1 MQALLSYDRS
11 PPIAAPFRF
20 FLTAPFFGVAA
31 GVLLVV
37 SGQNVFLS
45 RWTPEALA
53 LTHLITVGFMLQ
65 VMLGALVQVLP
76 VVAGANLHQPSR
88 IAAIVHLLITAGALS
103 LTAAFLNFRPSL
115 FILASLSFIA
125 GGGLFIVASAWAIRG
140 VPATGPTIGGLKV
153 AVGGLTVIH
162 FPDNHMVYALTWFAL
177 ALLAGWGA
185 WYVWRSPTADR
196 PTADR

>member
-53 LTHLITVGFMLQ
+53 LT
-65 VMLGALVQVLP
+65 LP
-76 VVAGANLHQPSR
+76 AWQAQQHPKPVKGQPEEEPADYSPAGPYLDY
-88 IAAIVHLLITAGALS
+88 L
-103 LTAAFLNFRPSL
+103 
-115 FILASLSFIA
+115 
-125 GGGLFIVASAWAIRG
+125 RG
-140 VPATGPTIGGLKV
+140 EE
-153 AVGGLTVIH
+153 
-162 FPDNHMVYALTWFAL
+162 PDP
-177 ALLAGWGA
+177 
-185 WYVWRSPTADR
+185 RD
-196 PTADR
+196 